1 MNEGHRTDRRQH
13 ADAVDDGDETDQIS
27 SMFRSAAIAGATAA
41 SENAAIV
48 AKVCKI
54 NAPEAR

>member
-1 MNEGHRTDRRQH
+1 
-13 ADAVDDGDETDQIS
+13 
-27 SMFRSAAIAGATAA
+27 MFRSAATAGATAA

-54 NAPEAR
+54 NVTSSAVIIVVPRRPLGAVRDP